1 MLLGDLPA
9 SVSGKRLG
17 DGVLRSALTNLGLVI
32 ATTAATVAAEI
43 THRLPGAVT
52 ASLVTHSWCDCFREG
67 AYARRGLGKEILMMY
82 FWRQRALVQ
91 LRPLQ

>member
-9 SVSGKRLG
+9 NVSGKRLG

-32 ATTAATVAAEI
+32 ATTAATVAAEL

-52 ASLVTHSWCDCFREG
+52 ASQLYG
-67 AYARRGLGKEILMMY
+67 AFSHCTSTRPTGDTLIL
-82 FWRQRALVQ
+82 
-91 LRPLQ
+91 

>member
-32 ATTAATVAAEI
+32 ATTAATVAAEF

-52 ASLVTHSWCDCFREG
+52 ASQLYG
-67 AYARRGLGKEILMMY
+67 ACNYCTSTGIPSDTLTL
-82 FWRQRALVQ
+82 
-91 LRPLQ
+91 

>member
-17 DGVLRSALTNLGLVI
+17 DGVLRSALTNLGLVM
-32 ATTAATVAAEI
+32 ATTAATIAAEV

-52 ASLVTHSWCDCFREG
+52 ASQLSGAVKFCDLHRN
-67 AYARRGLGKEILMMY
+67 L
-82 FWRQRALVQ
+82 
-91 LRPLQ
+91 

>member
-52 ASLVTHSWCDCFREG
+52 ASQLSKAVMYCDLHRNH
-67 AYARRGLGKEILMMY
+67 
-82 FWRQRALVQ
+82 W
-91 LRPLQ
+91 